1 MSTTTASTVR
11 AAQFPSSD
19 SLIQQEALMSRAL
32 VTGCSTGIGRA
43 TAIELT
49 KRGFDV
55 VATARRP
62 QTIEDLDVAATL
74 ALDVDSD
81 ASVASAVA
89 AAGPIDVLVNNAGFG
104 VIGPVELVPLAEVR
118 RMFET
123 NVFGVIR
130 MIQAVLPQM
139 RERESGTI
147 ANVTS
152 LAGRVAPPFDGF
164 YSATKFGIEGLSEA
178 LHYEVG
184 HFGIRVVLIEPGAFE
199 TNFGANELMFGRE
212 GGPYDELAK
221 QWDAS
226 RDKLPANDTS
236 NGSETV
242 AAAIADAIEAKE
254 HTLRHPV
261 GADAELV
268 TSVRAQLDDATFES
282 TMRETLDLHW

>member
-1 MSTTTASTVR
+1 M
-11 AAQFPSSD
+11 P
-19 SLIQQEALMSRAL
+19 RAL
-32 VTGCSTGIGRA
+32 ITGCSTGIGRA
-43 TAIELT
+43 CAVELT
-49 KRGFDV
+49 KRGFEV
-55 VATARRP
+55 IATARKP
-62 QTIEDLDVAATL
+62 ASLDDLDVAAKL

-81 ASVASAVA
+81 ASVAEAVA
-89 AAGPIDVLVNNAGFG
+89 AAGQVDVLVNNAGFG
-104 VIGPVELVPLAEVR
+104 VMGPVESVPLAAVK

-147 ANVTS
+147 VNVTS

-184 HFGIRVVLIEPGAFE
+184 HFGIRVVMIEPGMFE
-199 TNFGANELMFGRE
+199 TNFGANEQFYDRE

-221 QWDAS
+221 QWDES
-226 RDKLPANDTS
+226 RTKLPSNDAS
-236 NGSETV
+236 NGAETV
-242 AAAIADAIEAKE
+242 AAAIAEAIEAKE
-254 HTLRHPV
+254 HKLRHPV

-268 TSVRAQLDDATFES
+268 TSVRAQLDDAAFEA
-282 TMRETLDLHW
+282 TMRATLDLSW